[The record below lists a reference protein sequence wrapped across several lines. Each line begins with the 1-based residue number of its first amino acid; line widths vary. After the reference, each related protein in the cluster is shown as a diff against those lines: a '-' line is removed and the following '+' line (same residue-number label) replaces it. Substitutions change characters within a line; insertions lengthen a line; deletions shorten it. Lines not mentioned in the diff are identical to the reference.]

1 MNFLKRAWAS
11 VSRRKGKSLILFAVV
26 FILGNV
32 IAGAIAIQ
40 QSTKNVEKNIKKG
53 LGASATLTIDYEA
66 MMNLTE
72 AENEAAFKDSALMNL
87 KTIKQIGELPYV
99 AYFDYTTPSYF
110 QTEKLKAVQ
119 PEQQEDDETV
129 YYGGGMG
136 FTITGGN
143 TEQIADE
150 KKGKIKLV
158 EGRSFSEQELSDGKQ
173 VGVISKKLA
182 EQEKL
187 SIGDK
192 IVFDRVTRMGE
203 EYNDDGTIRETEN
216 TKTFIK
222 DIPVEIVGFFDVQQ
236 TENKEKE
243 GDENQ
248 HAFIDYNYQLAEQQ
262 NTVYMPNEAVI
273 KIEKD
278 YNRSLD
284 EEYPNFWELSDEEY
298 QKMKEGEGD
307 EGSYSPYYQPFFMLK
322 NPEDAEAFRK
332 EAQALIGKYDKV
344 LISSDQFE
352 SVSGPLSGMS
362 KISGLVLYVAV
373 GASLLIVTL
382 VILLFLRDRKHELG
396 IYLSLGE
403 KRLKVIGQIVVEVL
417 VISLVAITLS
427 VFTGNLVAD
436 SVSSSLIASQEQ
448 TDTYEMYTDPDFY
461 EFQQLGTETVSQ
473 EDVISAYEVKLS
485 ASYII
490 TFYLVGTAT
499 ILLSTVVPLIYI
511 MRLNPKKIMM

>member
-1 MNFLKRAWAS
+1 MNFWKRALAS

-40 QSTKNVEKNIKKG
+40 QSTNNVEKNIKKN
-53 LGASATLTIDYEA
+53 LGASATISIDYEA

-72 AENEAAFKDSALMNL
+72 DESESAFKESALTNL
-87 KTIKQIGELPYV
+87 AMTKQVGELPYV
-99 AYFDYTTPSYF
+99 AYFDYTVPSYF
-110 QTEKLKAVQ
+110 QTEKLKAIE
-119 PEQQEDDETV
+119 PEEEEEGTV
-129 YYGGGMG
+129 SYGGGMG
-136 FTITGGN
+136 FTVVGGN
-143 TEQIADE
+143 TEEIADQ

-158 EGRSFSEQELSDGKQ
+158 EGRSFSEQELSSGKQ
-173 VGVISKKLA
+173 VGIISKTLA
-182 EQEKL
+182 EQEKIA
-187 SIGDK
+187 IGDK
-192 IVFDRVTRMGE
+192 IIFDRVSRTGE
-203 EYNDDGTIRETEN
+203 EFTDDGSIKETEN
-216 TKTFIK
+216 TKTFVK
-222 DIPVEIVGFFDVQQ
+222 DIPVEIIGLFDVQQ
-236 TENKEKE
+236 TENKGKDKEK
-243 GDENQ
+243 DNQ
-248 HAFIDYNYQLAEQQ
+248 HYFVDYNYQLAEQK
-262 NTVYMPNEAVI
+262 NTVYMPNEAVM
-273 KIEKD
+273 KIEKE
-278 YNRSLD
+278 YHRSLE
-284 EEYPNFWELSDEEY
+284 EEYPNFWDFPEEEY
-298 QKMKEGEGD
+298 QKMKD
-307 EGSYSPYYQPFFMLK
+307 EEAEETTYYQPFFMLK

-332 EAQALIGKYDKV
+332 EAQALIGKHDKV

-396 IYLSLGE
+396 VYLSLGE
-403 KRLKVIGQIVVEVL
+403 KRVKVIGQIVVEVMI
-417 VISLVAITLS
+417 ISLVAITLS

-436 SVSSSLIASQEQ
+436 GVSSSLIASQEQ
-448 TDTYEMYTDPDFY
+448 TENYEMYSDPDFY

-485 ASYII
+485 ASYIV

-499 ILLSTVVPLIYI
+499 ILLSTIVPLIYI